1 MGLKSIWSALGETTV
16 RMVSV
21 VAACAAAG
29 LVIGGI
35 SMTGLGGKFADLV
48 FLVAGNSTFLVL
60 LVSAMLAIILGMG
73 MPTPSAFIL
82 AAVLVGPT
90 LNSLDFSSM
99 QSNMFIL
106 YFAVLSAMTP
116 PVAVAAFAAAAI
128 ADDKPL
134 GIAVGAVKLA
144 ITAFIVPFA
153 FMYGDGLLLEGS
165 IVNILVSCI
174 SAVIGVILLSA
185 AVEGYLKNNLD
196 RLIRL
201 ALFIAGLLF
210 IFPGIVNLIL
220 GTLFALVAVFA
231 TPHLRKEVKGS
242 LGF

>member
-1 MGLKSIWSALGETTV
+1 MPK
-16 RMVSV
+16 V
-21 VAACAAAG
+21 VDRAERRAAIAAA
-29 LVIGGI
+29 
-35 SMTGLGGKFADLV
+35 
-48 FLVAGNSTFLVL
+48 
-60 LVSAMLAIILGMG
+60 
-73 MPTPSAFIL
+73 
-82 AAVLVGPT
+82 
-90 LNSLDFSSM
+90 
-99 QSNMFIL
+99 
-106 YFAVLSAMTP
+106 
-116 PVAVAAFAAAAI
+116 AAAAI
-128 ADDKPL
+128 AEDKPL

-153 FMYGDGLLLEGS
+153 FMYGDGLLMEGS
-165 IVNILVSCI
+165 ILNILVSCT

-196 RLIRL
+196 RLIRM

-220 GTLFALVAVFA
+220 GSLFTLVAVLA